1 MKYNEETYENIK
13 SRILASMSNELDK
26 REGSIINDMV
36 SPVSVEFAKNY
47 IQLDALLDTFF
58 LENIEGEDLEKRAS
72 DFGIIR
78 KEAQYA
84 SGYVRL
90 YGENGFRITNEMTL
104 YTDDGLGYQIVVDDE
119 IGYIE
124 IVNEYADVYVVAL
137 ETGKIYNVQSNSIRN
152 IDPFNEKITNITNT
166 KEFTGGADTET
177 DEELI
182 GRLKYYLANPVT
194 SGNESYYR
202 QKVLEIPGINGVRLR
217 PKWNGPGT
225 LKIIV
230 YYDNKPVDNDTLN
243 EAKEYIEESRVV
255 DANITVIT
263 PEQLDLIISA
273 TIEIGSNYTIENII
287 EDFKKN
293 LNEYLDKCDNKIIY
307 HKVVSC
313 LSRIDEVNDFSNFT
327 LNDAT
332 SNIEYTDESRPS
344 ISKIIFNGYEG

>member
-36 SPVSVEFAKNY
+36 SPISVEFAKNY
-47 IQLDALLDTFF
+47 IQLGALLDTFF

-124 IVNEYADVYVVAL
+124 IVNEYVDVYVVAL

-152 IDPFNEKITNITNT
+152 IDPFNEKITDITNT

-182 GRLKYYLANPVT
+182 GRLKDYLANPAT
-194 SGNESYYR
+194 SGNEAYYR
-202 QKVLEIPGINGVRLR
+202 QKCLEIPGVNGVKLVS
-217 PKWNGPGT
+217 KWNGPGT

-230 YYDNKPVDNDTLN
+230 YYDNKPVSAEVLG
-243 EAKEYIEESRVV
+243 EAKAYIEECRVV

-263 PEQLDLIISA
+263 PEKLNLNIKISA
-273 TIEIGSNYTIENII
+273 TINSSYSVDLII
-287 EDFKKN
+287 EEFKNN
-293 LNEYLDKCDNKIIY
+293 LNDYLDKCDNKVIY

-313 LSRIDEVNDFSNFT
+313 LSIIDGVDDFSEVL
-327 LNDAT
+327 LNSAT
-332 SNIEYTDESRPS
+332 SNISYADESRPYVN
-344 ISKIIFNGYEG
+344 KITINGYEG